1 MPADPF
7 PYLLTTIIS
16 LEIHELNT
24 GTFISLIVV
33 FSLILLSVLVS
44 GSDTSF
50 FSLNSLAL
58 NDISEVDKKK
68 EKQIRGL
75 LSNPKKLFATIF
87 IAKNVINVLIIVI
100 SFFIS
105 HNVFDFS
112 SSIITKIIF
121 QIIVISFI
129 LVLLTQISPKVY
141 AKQNAVS
148 FSIITCSLVKFLY
161 FIFSPISSFLI
172 NSSSFIDKRLKQ
184 KSLDISI
191 EELSQAL
198 DFSRDEDELKDEK
211 KILKSIIDFGN
222 IDVREIMKPRVD
234 VISLEKNAS
243 FQEVLSLVVSSP
255 YSRIPVYENSFDN
268 IHGVLYIK
276 DLIPYISTKKIN
288 WSSLCHEPLFVPE
301 TKKINDLLKEFQ
313 EKKIHLAFVVDEYG
327 GTSGIVTLEDVLEE
341 IVGEIN
347 DEFDEDGTQYSK
359 LDDNNYIF
367 EAKTSLNDFLKV
379 VEGETDYFDN
389 IKGDTDTIAGI
400 IIEKTGTI
408 PKKSEKVEFFPYT
421 FFIESADD
429 RKINKVKVKIDR

>member
-1 MPADPF
+1 MAADPF
-7 PYLLTTIIS
+7 PYFLNTTIS
-16 LEIHELNT
+16 LEIHDLNT
-24 GTFISLIVV
+24 VTLVGLI
-33 FSLILLSVLVS
+33 LIFLLTLLSVLVS

-50 FSLNSLAL
+50 FSLNSHDL
-58 NDISEVDKKK
+58 NDISDIDKKK

-75 LSNPKKLFATIF
+75 LSDPKKLFATIYL
-87 IAKNVINVLIIVI
+87 AKNFTNTLIII
-100 SFFIS
+100 LSFFIL
-105 HNVFDFS
+105 NNIFDFS
-112 SSIITKIIF
+112 SSIIIQFIF
-121 QIIVISFI
+121 QVIIITFI
-129 LVLLTQISPKVY
+129 LVLLSQITPKFY

-148 FSIITCSLVKFLY
+148 FSIYTYSLVKFLY
-161 FIFSPISSFLI
+161 LIFSPISSFVI
-172 NSSSFIDKRLKQ
+172 NSSSFIDERLKQ
-184 KSLDISI
+184 KSLDISL

-198 DFSRDEDELKDEK
+198 DFSRGEDKLKEEK

-234 VISLEKNAS
+234 VISLEKNTP
-243 FQEVLSLVVSSP
+243 FQDVLSLVESSP
-255 YSRIPVYENSFDN
+255 YSRIPVYQNSFDN

-276 DLIPYISTKKIN
+276 DLIPYISTKKID
-288 WSSLCHEPLFVPE
+288 WSSLCHEPLFVRE

-347 DEFDEDGTQYSK
+347 DEFDDDGTQYYK
-359 LDDNNYIF
+359 LDDNNYVF

-408 PKKSEKVEFFPYT
+408 PKKSDKIEFPPYT

-429 RKINKVKVKIDR
+429 RKINKVKVQIER

>member
-1 MPADPF
+1 MAADPF
-7 PYLLTTIIS
+7 PYFLNTTIS
-16 LEIHELNT
+16 LEIHDLNT
-24 GTFISLIVV
+24 VTLVGLI
-33 FSLILLSVLVS
+33 LIFLLTLLSVLVS
-44 GSDTSF
+44 GSDISF
-50 FSLNSLAL
+50 FSLNSHDL
-58 NDISEVDKKK
+58 NDISDIDKKK

-75 LSNPKKLFATIF
+75 LSDPKKLFATIYL
-87 IAKNVINVLIIVI
+87 AKNFTNTLIII
-100 SFFIS
+100 LSFFIL
-105 HNVFDFS
+105 NNIFDFS
-112 SSIITKIIF
+112 SSIIIQFIF
-121 QIIVISFI
+121 QVIIITFI
-129 LVLLTQISPKVY
+129 LVLLSQITPKFY

-148 FSIITCSLVKFLY
+148 FSIYTYSLVKFLY
-161 FIFSPISSFLI
+161 LIFSPISSFVI
-172 NSSSFIDKRLKQ
+172 NSSSFIDERLKQ
-184 KSLDISI
+184 KSLDISL

-198 DFSRDEDELKDEK
+198 DFSRGEDKLKEEK

-234 VISLEKNAS
+234 VISLEKNTP
-243 FQEVLSLVVSSP
+243 FQDVLSLVESSP
-255 YSRIPVYENSFDN
+255 YSRIPVYQNSFDN

-276 DLIPYISTKKIN
+276 DLIPYISTKKID
-288 WSSLCHEPLFVPE
+288 WSSLCHEPLFVRE

-347 DEFDEDGTQYSK
+347 DEFDDDGTQYYK
-359 LDDNNYIF
+359 LDDNNYVF

-408 PKKSEKVEFFPYT
+408 PKKSDKIEFPPYT

-429 RKINKVKVKIDR
+429 RKINKVKVQIER

>member
-1 MPADPF
+1 LAADPF
-7 PYLLTTIIS
+7 PYFLNTTIS
-16 LEIHELNT
+16 LEIHDLNT
-24 GTFISLIVV
+24 VTMMG
-33 FSLILLSVLVS
+33 LILIFLLTFLSILVS

-50 FSLNSLAL
+50 FSLNSHDL
-58 NDISEVDKKK
+58 NDISDIDKKK

-75 LSNPKKLFATIF
+75 ISDPKKLFATIF
-87 IAKNVINVLIIVI
+87 LAKNFTNALIIVL
-100 SFFIS
+100 SFFLLNNI
-105 HNVFDFS
+105 FDFYS
-112 SSIITKIIF
+112 SLIIQFFFQVIIITFIVVFLF
-121 QIIVISFI
+121 QI
-129 LVLLTQISPKVY
+129 TPKFY

-148 FSIITCSLVKFLY
+148 FSIRTCSLVKFLY

-198 DFSRDEDELKDEK
+198 DFSRDEDKLKEEK

-255 YSRIPVYENSFDN
+255 YSRIPVYQNSFDN

-276 DLIPYISTKKIN
+276 DLIPYISSKKID

-301 TKKINDLLKEFQ
+301 TRKINDLLKEFQ

-347 DEFDEDGTQYSK
+347 DEFDDDGTQHSK

-408 PKKSEKVEFFPYT
+408 PKKLEKVEFPPYT

-429 RKINKVKVKIDR
+429 RKINKVKVQIDR

>member
-16 LEIHELNT
+16 LEIHDLNT
-24 GTFISLIVV
+24 GTFISLMIV
-33 FSLILLSVLVS
+33 FSLILLSALVS

-50 FSLNSLAL
+50 FSLNSHAL
-58 NDISEVDKKK
+58 NDISDVDKKK

-100 SFFIS
+100 SFIIS

-112 SSIITKIIF
+112 SSIITEITF
-121 QIIVISFI
+121 QVIVISFI
-129 LVLLTQISPKVY
+129 LVLLTQITPKVY

-198 DFSRDEDELKDEK
+198 DFSRDEDKLKEEK

-341 IVGEIN
+341 IVGEIK
-347 DEFDEDGTQYSK
+347 DEFDDDGTQYYK

>member
-16 LEIHELNT
+16 LEIHDLNT
-24 GTFISLIVV
+24 GTFISLMIV
-33 FSLILLSVLVS
+33 FSLILLSALVS

-50 FSLNSLAL
+50 FSLNSHAL
-58 NDISEVDKKK
+58 NDISDVDKKK

-75 LSNPKKLFATIF
+75 LSNPKKLFVTIF

-112 SSIITKIIF
+112 SSIITEITF
-121 QIIVISFI
+121 QVIVISFI
-129 LVLLTQISPKVY
+129 LVLLTQITPKVY
-141 AKQNAVS
+141 AKQNVVS

-198 DFSRDEDELKDEK
+198 DFSRDEDKLKEEK

-222 IDVREIMKPRVD
+222 IDVREIMSPRVD

-243 FQEVLSLVVSSP
+243 FQEVLSLVISSP

-276 DLIPYISTKKIN
+276 DLIPYITTKKIN

>member
-129 LVLLTQISPKVY
+129 LVLLTQITPKVY

-198 DFSRDEDELKDEK
+198 DFSRDEDKLKEEK